1 MNRYENRE
9 AKKILFLMALAMVLA
24 ALCMGLLTIWQCG
37 RMRERENAAVFALV
51 EQIRQQYPQ
60 VDEDTLMQT
69 LNEVFNDDSTSSQ
82 RTDDTYDADTAQEL
96 RDLRE
101 RYGIREDDWAV
112 AAQEP
117 ADSAAS
123 TLAAEIWVISSAI
136 FSATCS
142 VAAEAEEEQTMDR

>member
-51 EQIRQQYPQ
+51 EQVRQQYPQ

-82 RTDDTYDADTAQEL
+82 RTDDTYDADTAFLVMTRIRRGQMTFMTLIL
-96 RDLRE
+96 RR
-101 RYGIREDDWAV
+101 
-112 AAQEP
+112 
-117 ADSAAS
+117 S
-123 TLAAEIWVISSAI
+123 
-136 FSATCS
+136 
-142 VAAEAEEEQTMDR
+142 

>member
-9 AKKILFLMALAMVLA
+9 AKKILFLMALAMALA
-24 ALCMGLLTIWQCG
+24 AICMGLLTIWQCS

-51 EQIRQQYPQ
+51 EQVRQQYPQ

-82 RTDDTYDADTAQEL
+82 RTDDTYDADTSQEL

-101 RYGIREDDWAV
+101 RYGIR
-112 AAQEP
+112 
-117 ADSAAS
+117 
-123 TLAAEIWVISSAI
+123 
-136 FSATCS
+136 
-142 VAAEAEEEQTMDR
+142 